1 MRHRLDA
8 VNGQRYE
15 EKKTLDYSAGKG
27 GEEHSCQEDIPEL
40 VLPSVV
46 ISIDFISPE
55 CFQGKH
61 RNFIGIDS
69 HGIERGFKLFI
80 A

>member
-8 VNGQRYE
+8 VTGQRHGV
-15 EKKTLDYSAGKG
+15 KKILDCSAGKD

-40 VLPSVV
+40 VPPLVV
-46 ISIDFISPE
+46 ISINFISPE

-61 RNFIGIDS
+61 RNFVGIDS
-69 HGIERGFKLFI
+69 HGIERGFKFFM